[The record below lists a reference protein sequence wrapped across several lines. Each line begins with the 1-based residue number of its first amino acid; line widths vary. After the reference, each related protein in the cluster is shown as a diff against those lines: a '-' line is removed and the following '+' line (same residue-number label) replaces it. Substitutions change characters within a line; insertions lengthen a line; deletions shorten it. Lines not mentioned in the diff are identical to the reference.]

1 MRYKA
6 KMERTTH
13 LKILELR
20 PNNWF
25 LSQTKLKQIRDIW
38 RSGDQDRLNP
48 ILVSKIDGEWALID
62 GHSRTYVAYQHG
74 QKTIKATIKDL
85 RNIPGEN
92 NLYEYLHRRAKEK
105 GLNTIADLSRRILK
119 DPQYTKQ
126 WLDFCRNLL
135 RDLESP

>member
-38 RSGDQDRLNP
+38 RSGDQDRLDP
-48 ILVSKIDGEWALID
+48 ILVSMIDREWALID
-62 GHSRTYVAYQHG
+62 GHSRAYVAYQHG
-74 QKTIKATIKDL
+74 QKTIKSTIKDL

-105 GLNTIADLSRRILK
+105 GLNTIADLSHRILK
-119 DPQYTKQ
+119 DPQYKKQ